1 MHKLFKNIIIDNL
14 TVFEMNNM
22 NAVFGAITARHP
34 YQARNE
40 KQFKQWL
47 DEYLFERGVKV
58 WKGPV
63 YTFYYK
69 EDDHVYNKYIETCI
83 ELDGDSRNAV
93 PKEEFFRRYLEE
105 RHRQTVEAEKQ

>member
-1 MHKLFKNIIIDNL
+1 MNVNKLFKNIIIDTV

-22 NAVFGAITARHP
+22 NAVFGAISARHP
-34 YQARNE
+34 YQARNI

-69 EDDHVYNKYIETCI
+69 EDDALYNKYIEDCGKNTPV
-83 ELDGDSRNAV
+83 S
-93 PKEEFFRRYLEE
+93 KEVFFERYLQE
-105 RHRQTVEAEKQ
+105 RHDQTVEAEKQ

>member
-1 MHKLFKNIIIDNL
+1 MSKFKNIIIDNL
-14 TVFEMNNM
+14 TVPEMNNKT
-22 NAVFGAITARHP
+22 AVFSAICARHP

-47 DEYLFERGVKV
+47 DEYLFDRGVKV

-69 EDDHVYNKYIETCI
+69 EDEAFYNKYVEHCGTDTP
-83 ELDGDSRNAV
+83 LSR
-93 PKEEFFRRYLEE
+93 EEFFERYIQE
-105 RHRQTVEAEKQ
+105 RHRQTVEASK